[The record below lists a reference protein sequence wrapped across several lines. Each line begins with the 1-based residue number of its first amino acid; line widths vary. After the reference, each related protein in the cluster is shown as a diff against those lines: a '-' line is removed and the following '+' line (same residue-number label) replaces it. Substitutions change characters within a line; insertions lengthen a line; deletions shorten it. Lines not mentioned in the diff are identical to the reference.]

1 MDKSVSS
8 MKDFYRNKKV
18 LITGNTGFKG
28 SWLTQML
35 LLFGAD
41 VTGISLR
48 PGTAPSLYEIL
59 QQGRSINEYIV
70 DIRDFEQV
78 LNIFHKEK
86 PEIVFH
92 LAAQPI
98 VIDSYKEPRYTYDV
112 NVMGTVNICECIRKT
127 ASVKSFVNVTTDK
140 VYQNNEW
147 EFPYRE
153 TDRLD
158 GFDPY
163 SNSKSCSELVTA
175 SYVRSFFRGRDMA
188 VSACR
193 AGNVIGGGDFSSFR
207 IIPDCYRETASGKGI
222 TVRNPDSVR
231 PYQHV
236 LEAVSFYLLAAKL
249 QMEDSSL
256 AGDYNVGPEY
266 SDCIKT
272 SKVCDLFCSFWG
284 EPARWEAIETK
295 GPHEANLLRLD
306 TSKAKSRLGWRPVWD
321 VKRAI
326 KETVE
331 WYKAFSDN
339 GDMTGFTEG
348 QIQEYLGKGKV

>member
-1 MDKSVSS
+1 
-8 MKDFYRNKKV
+8 MKHFYRNKKV

-28 SWLTQML
+28 SWMTQML
-35 LLFGAD
+35 LLLGAD
-41 VTGISLR
+41 VTGIALR
-48 PGTAPSLYEIL
+48 PATDPSLYEIL
-59 QQGRSINEYIV
+59 HQGSKIQEYIV

-78 LNIFHKEK
+78 LTIFNEEK

-98 VIDSYKEPRYTYDV
+98 VMDSYKEPRYTYDV
-112 NVMGTVNICECIRKT
+112 NVMGTVNICECIRRSD
-127 ASVKSFVNVTTDK
+127 SVRSFVNVTTDK

-158 GFDPY
+158 GFEPY

-175 SYVRSFFRGRDMA
+175 SYSRSFLNGRNIA

-207 IIPDCYRETASGKGI
+207 ILPDCYRAAVSGRGVA
-222 TVRNPDSVR
+222 VRNPDSVR

-236 LEAVSFYLLAAKL
+236 LEAVSFYLLAAKM
-249 QMEDSSL
+249 QMEDRSF
-256 AGDYNVGPEY
+256 AGTYNVGPEY

-272 SKVCDLFCSFWG
+272 SQVCDLFCGFWG
-284 EPARWEAIETK
+284 EAAGWEAIETK

-306 TSKAKSRLGWRPVWD
+306 TSKAKAKLGWRPIWD

-326 KETVE
+326 QETVS
-331 WYKAFSDN
+331 WYKAFSDDGN
-339 GDMTGFTEG
+339 MVRVTEN
-348 QIQEYLGKGKV
+348 QIKAYLNEGKV